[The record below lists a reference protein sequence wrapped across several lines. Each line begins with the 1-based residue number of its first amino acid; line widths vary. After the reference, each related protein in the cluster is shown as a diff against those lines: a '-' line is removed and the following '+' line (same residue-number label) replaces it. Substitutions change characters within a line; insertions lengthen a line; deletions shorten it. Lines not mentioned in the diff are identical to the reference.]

1 MSPRRTTKPKP
12 ERLQPALVRL
22 IEAAE
27 QLHEDAD
34 SQGITGALRE
44 FGEMALWVVPVHG
57 IFIPSDEAVS
67 FVIDRIAVRH
77 LGLDKARAEFRKA
90 LAAIEPFDRRD
101 AVESAHGQVRGAGED
116 AYFYAGLAVG
126 ITMMT
131 VR

>member
-1 MSPRRTTKPKP
+1 MSPRRPTKPQP
-12 ERLQPALVRL
+12 RLVPALVRL
-22 IEAAE
+22 IDAAE
-27 QLHEDAD
+27 HLHEDAD
-34 SQGITGALRE
+34 GQGIAGALRE
-44 FGEMALWVVPVHG
+44 FGEMALWVVPIRGV
-57 IFIPSDEAVS
+57 FIPSDEPVS

-101 AVESAHGQVRGAGED
+101 AVESAHTRVRSVGED

-131 VR
+131 TR